1 MKRNHVLVCMALA
14 SMGLPAMA
22 QSDITSSKV
31 STEDDNAKS
40 FEKQTIDV
48 GANKT
53 FTLDESTASVSVIQ
67 NKDVDKRSAKN
78 IRNSIVGQGLGLIS
92 QLSGSN
98 YAGQEASVI
107 VRGLHSLSGS
117 SALVLV
123 DGIERSINDISAD
136 EVESVSI
143 LKDAAA
149 VALYGYKGANGAI
162 LVTTKRGEKGVNKIE
177 VTYDHLFNNLV
188 STPKFV
194 DAGTYADAINEAYKN
209 DGLEPRYTAD
219 EVKAFKDGSLPQYYP
234 NVNWLKEV
242 FRNHGVTNKYGIQFT
257 GGTGKMRYYTAVN
270 LLSDKGFIKN
280 PNETKGYSTQD
291 KYVKG
296 NLRINLDLDI
306 TKSTLL
312 KVNLF
317 GSLSEQSAPGANANI
332 WNMIYTVP
340 SAAFPIQSNGL
351 WGGSATWAGTSNPV
365 AQSTAAAYYK
375 FHTRDLYSDMT
386 LVQNLSTI
394 TKGLSATLRLGFDA
408 QSTLYENHS
417 KTYQYDVTTIP
428 QDAWHDGVLDESMIT
443 HKTYGSA
450 GESSDYSS
458 KSFGRRF
465 HFDGGLNYERSL
477 GKHDLYTQ
485 LRWDYEFYDALGTNT
500 AIYRQ
505 NASWFTHY
513 GYAKKYYADFSLV
526 ASGSNKLA
534 PGHKWAVSPTL
545 SAAWV
550 LSNENFLK
558 NVSWVNF
565 LKLRASAGMLNLD
578 LLPNDDSNRFYYIQ
592 GYSPSGTNYIFGS
605 NYESTS
611 GSTIGALPTDNPSHE
626 KAYMYNVGVE
636 ARLFDGLNLTV
647 EGFYNH
653 RTNIWVSGSG
663 AYSSLVAFGSPYLN
677 AGVVNQKGMEVGID
691 YTKTLAGITFNVGG
705 NWLYSENQIKEQAEE
720 PRAYPNLVR
729 TGHQLNQL
737 YGLKAIGFFK
747 DEADIASSPTQT
759 FSTVVPGDVKYEDVN
774 GDNKIDEND
783 VIAIGHS
790 TTPGIYYQF
799 HFGAEWKGLGFNM
812 MFQGTGKYSGILNT
826 KGMYW
831 PLIGNTN
838 ISQYAYDNRWTPE
851 TAETALYPRLSSNSN
866 DNNYQ
871 NSTLWLVD
879 RSYLKLR
886 NVELYY
892 KLPASAFKSVK
903 FVHGATIYL
912 RGVDLFTWD
921 HVPEGNAES
930 YGISQPLTRSV
941 VAGVKLTF

>member
-14 SMGLPAMA
+14 SMSLPAMA

-31 STEDDNAKS
+31 STEDDKAKS

-78 IRNSIVGQGLGLIS
+78 IRNSILGQGLGLIS

-98 YAGQEASVI
+98 YAGQEASFI

-117 SALVLV
+117 GALILV

-219 EVKAFKDGSLPQYYP
+219 EVKAFKDGTLPQYYP

-386 LVQNLSTI
+386 LAQDLSSI

-417 KTYQYDVTTIP
+417 KSYQYDVTTIP
-428 QDAWHDGVLDESMIT
+428 QDAWHDGVLDESLIT

-465 HFDGGLNYERSL
+465 HFDGGLNYARSL

-663 AYSSLVAFGSPYLN
+663 AYSSIVAFGSPYLN

-691 YTKTLAGITFNVGG
+691 YTKTLGGITFNVGG

-886 NVELYY
+886 NIELYY
-892 KLPASAFKSVK
+892 KVPASAFKAIK
-903 FVHGATIYL
+903 FVHGATVYL